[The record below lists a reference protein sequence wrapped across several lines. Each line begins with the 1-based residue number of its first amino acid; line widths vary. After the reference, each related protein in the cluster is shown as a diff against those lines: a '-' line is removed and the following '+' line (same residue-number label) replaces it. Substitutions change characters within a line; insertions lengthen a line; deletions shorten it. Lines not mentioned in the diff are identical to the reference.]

1 MCLHITGRAISLFI
15 CMIGPAFVIYAQSQE
30 SYLVRNFTKQAYSAE
45 SQNWSITTDRDGF
58 VYVANNAGLLEFDGV
73 EWNFYP
79 SPNGT
84 VLRSVAIDQEG
95 RIFTS
100 GYREIG
106 FWRRDSLG
114 SLKYHSLNPLAEPL
128 FSKNEEFWTTV
139 ISEEKVYFHS
149 FTSIFIY
156 DYKDFKVVRP
166 DASIHSVSLVNG
178 NLCPHLSGKGLYLL
192 GDTLLIPYLTVPVVK
207 DNLVAFTRQL
217 PDSSLLIGT
226 ESEGLFLYGNG
237 RLVPWLEEWK
247 DYFSRNK
254 INRGAITAEG
264 SIVIGTLLDGIM
276 VFDAEGRLTH
286 RLNNDTG
293 LQNNTVLGIHCV
305 GKDHIWLSLDQGVDL
320 VSFLV
325 DPSYTLFRQ
334 EDIGAVYSAARQ
346 GDKLYLCT
354 NQGVFWRV
362 LEEEGQPFRFIPG
375 TQGQAWSIHQYDGE
389 LIVSHNSGTFRIENH
404 VAEKI
409 SAVSG
414 GFSLIRHPHKDNVL
428 VQCTYSNIVFFEKS
442 HGKWKYHSQLS
453 GFNDLIRYIEFD
465 HVGNLWASHMHRGVY
480 RIRLN
485 DAQDSIVHL
494 QYYGDPVFGKDYD
507 IQVFKIE
514 NRIIFTTGEQIY
526 TYDDINDTIL
536 PYDHLNRS
544 LGKHARS
551 HRVIAGPDHHYWFI
565 SKAGIALFRIFNAEI
580 KEIREYPK
588 TLFKGH
594 LISGYENVIP
604 LNSLEG
610 LLCLDNGYAIL
621 RADRPDLSH
630 MIEDKK
636 LLLKKVEIMG
646 RNGRAEQL
654 PVDTRMIH
662 IPFKKNSLTL
672 SFAFPY
678 HSGETFQFQ
687 SYVEGLDETWSSP
700 LDKPVFNFTRIP
712 YGEYKIHVR
721 VSNMWDR
728 KARSAEIGLV
738 VNPPWYLN
746 KITLA
751 IYLLVFL
758 LLMITGRYL
767 LFRRIRIRERNIRES
782 KEKELIRLRNEKL
795 NAELAFKNQELA
807 NATMAIIKKN
817 EFLMELTEI
826 IKKQK
831 AELGTRFPDK
841 YYSRLIGKIDR
852 NISSMDDWNVFQI
865 HFEKAHEKFLQ
876 TLMGRYPQ
884 LSHSDLRLCAYLRMN
899 LSSKEIAPLMRI
911 SYRGVEN
918 HRYKLRKKLGLKKE
932 ENLTNFILSI

>member
-1 MCLHITGRAISLFI
+1 MSLHLPKRAIFFFI
-15 CMIGPAFVIYAQSQE
+15 CMNMPVIVICVRAQE
-30 SYLVRNFTKQAYSAE
+30 AYLVRNFTKQEYSAE
-45 SQNWSITTDRDGF
+45 SQNWSITLDGDEF
-58 VYVANNAGLLEFDGV
+58 VYVANNVGLLEFDGV

-84 VLRSVAIDQEG
+84 VLRSVAIDREG

-114 SLKYHSLNPLAEPL
+114 NLNYHSLNPLAEPL

-156 DYKDFKVVRP
+156 DYKGFQVVRP
-166 DASIHSVSLVNG
+166 DAPIHSVSLVNG
-178 NLCPHLSGKGLYLL
+178 DLCLHLPGKGLYLME
-192 GDTLLIPYLTVPVVK
+192 DTLIRPFLTFPEVK

-226 ESEGLFLYGNG
+226 ESEGLYLYRDD
-237 RLVPWLEEWK
+237 RLEPWLESWK
-247 DYFSRNK
+247 AYFSRNK
-254 INRGAITAEG
+254 INRGAITADG
-264 SIVIGTLLDGIM
+264 FLVIGTLLDGITL
-276 VFDAEGRLTH
+276 FDREGNPIH
-286 RLNNDTG
+286 HLNNDTG

-305 GKDHIWLSLDQGVDL
+305 GQNHIWLSLDQGVDH
-320 VSFLV
+320 VSFRV

-334 EDIGAVYSAARQ
+334 EDVGAVYSAARHW
-346 GDKLYLCT
+346 DKLYLCT
-354 NQGVFWRV
+354 NQGVFWRD
-362 LEEEGQPFRFIPG
+362 LEEEGRPFRFIPG
-375 TQGQAWSIHQYDGE
+375 TQGQAWNMHHYDGE
-389 LIVSHNSGTFRIENH
+389 LIVSHNSGTFSIADS
-404 VAEKI
+404 VAKEI
-409 SAVSG
+409 SSVSG
-414 GFSLIRHPHKDNVL
+414 GFSLIRYPSRDDML
-428 VQCTYSNIVFFEKS
+428 VQCTYSNIVFFEKRQ
-442 HGKWKYHSQLS
+442 GKWEYQSQLP

-465 HVGNLWASHMHRGVY
+465 HVGNLWASHMHRSVY
-480 RIRLN
+480 RIRMSESR
-485 DAQDSIVHL
+485 DSIL
-494 QYYGDPVFGKDYD
+494 QMQYYGDPVFGKDHD

-536 PYDHLNRS
+536 PYHQLNRS
-544 LGKHARS
+544 LGKYARS
-551 HRVIAGPDHHYWFI
+551 HRVITGPDHHYWFI
-565 SKAGIALFRIFNAEI
+565 SRDGVALFRIFNSQVQQI
-580 KEIREYPK
+580 KEYPN
-588 TLFKGH
+588 TIFKGH
-594 LISGYENVIP
+594 MISGYENVIP
-604 LNSLEG
+604 LNATEG

-630 MIEDKK
+630 QIEDKK
-636 LLLKKVEIMG
+636 LLLRQVEIRG
-646 RNGRAEQL
+646 HNGMSEQIPL
-654 PVDTRMIH
+654 DSRMIR
-662 IPFKKNSLTL
+662 IPFSKNSLTL
-672 SFAFPY
+672 SFAFPF
-678 HSGETFQFQ
+678 HSGGTFQFQ
-687 SYVEGLDETWSSP
+687 SYVEGLDETWSRP
-700 LDKPVFNFTRIP
+700 LDKPVFNFARIP

-721 VSNMWDR
+721 VSNVWG
-728 KARSAEIGLV
+728 KQAKPEEIGLV
-738 VNPPWYLN
+738 VAPPWYLN
-746 KITLA
+746 KISIV
-751 IYLLVFL
+751 IYALLFVFL
-758 LLMITGRYL
+758 LITGRYL
-767 LFRRIRIRERNIRES
+767 LLRRIRLRERNIRES

-807 NATMAIIKKN
+807 NSTMSIIKKN

-841 YYSRLIGKIDR
+841 HYSRLIGKIDK